1 MLTFK
6 RMAKADEQ
14 LRIKFIHQM
23 LLELAIGNGK
33 FRLSK
38 SQYKDDID
46 ELSEILNA
54 FAEKLY
60 SKILKYGYN
69 SKAFSFQNISHFSLI
84 LSNELIIENCNADL
98 KKINLDPELVIGTH
112 LSDHLHNAS
121 QCQMKVHE
129 LHLLNLDELQ
139 TTDLIFRTRNNS
151 LVPMFCSMSKLANG
165 KIILTSV
172 STELDNYINQI
183 QVLQKKYTLGVRPS
197 ENEIMQ
203 ELYQYILEN
212 LDKPLPTLK
221 QLAKLYK
228 INEFDLKS
236 GFRNCF
242 HTSIHRFYNDQR
254 LKRAHLMIVNTQVH
268 LKSVAAANGFTNYT
282 SFYKAFKQNFGY
294 APSMLERKNNDSDAV
309 GQI

>member
-1 MLTFK
+1 
-6 RMAKADEQ
+6 MAKVDVQ
-14 LRIKFIHQM
+14 QRLKQIHQM

-33 FRLSK
+33 FRLT
-38 SQYKDDID
+38 QGEYKDDID
-46 ELSEILNA
+46 ELAETLNN
-54 FAEKLY
+54 FAEKLN
-60 SKILKYGYN
+60 SKIIKHGYN

-84 LSNELIIENCNADL
+84 LNERLIVENCSANL
-98 KKINLDPELVIGTH
+98 KKINSYPENIIGTY
-112 LSDHLHNAS
+112 LNDHLHNSAES
-121 QCQMKVHE
+121 QIKVHE
-129 LHLLNLDELQ
+129 LHLLNLDKSQ
-139 TTDLIFRTRNNS
+139 TSDLIFKTTDN
-151 LVPMFCSMSKLANG
+151 LLHPMFCCMSKLADG
-165 KIILTSV
+165 KIILTSI
-172 STELDNYINQI
+172 STELDDYINQI
-183 QVLQKKYTLGVRPS
+183 HTLQKKYAIGSRPT

-203 ELYQYILEN
+203 ELHQYILEN

-228 INEFDLKS
+228 INEFDLKN
-236 GFRNCF
+236 GFRSCF
-242 HTSIHRFYNDQR
+242 NTSIHRFYNDQR